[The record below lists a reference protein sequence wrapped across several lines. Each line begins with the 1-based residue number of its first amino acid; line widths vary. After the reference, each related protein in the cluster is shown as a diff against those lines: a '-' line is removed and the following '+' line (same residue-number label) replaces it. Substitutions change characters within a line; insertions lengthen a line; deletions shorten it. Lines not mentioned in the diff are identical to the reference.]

1 VVRKLLFCTLLFLA
15 GFGFAQSDLY
25 WAIAN
30 NDALAAWKLTQPGEL
45 VPMPAVEDLSW
56 AVSRGSGEVFDV
68 LSYRGAPVAGID
80 ESGRNLLFEA
90 SLAGRLDLFRKIAL
104 SGARLDQVDLSGLS
118 LVHAAAQS
126 VQTVMVP
133 FLLRNGL
140 PPAARSELGV
150 TPLMLASQEGRLE
163 NVKTLLNWGAN
174 PADQDYLGRSVL
186 WYANR
191 GKNPQTLALLNGE
204 LGPAESEPSGEAPL
218 P

>member
-1 VVRKLLFCTLLFLA
+1 MRNFVRLTLLFLA

-30 NDALAAWKLTQPGEL
+30 NDALTAWKLTQPGEL
-45 VPMPAVEDLSW
+45 ISLPAVADLSW

-104 SGARLDQVDLSGLS
+104 SGARLDQVDFSGLS

-163 NVKTLLNWGAN
+163 NVQVLLNWGAN
-174 PADQDYLGRSVL
+174 PEDQDYLGRSVL

-191 GKNPQTLALLNGE
+191 GKYPEMLSLLNREVGQ
-204 LGPAESEPSGEAPL
+204 AESVPNDGDPL

>member
-1 VVRKLLFCTLLFLA
+1 
-15 GFGFAQSDLY
+15 
-25 WAIAN
+25 
-30 NDALAAWKLTQPGEL
+30 
-45 VPMPAVEDLSW
+45 
-56 AVSRGSGEVFDV
+56 
-68 LSYRGAPVAGID
+68 VAGID

-104 SGARLDQVDLSGLS
+104 SGARLDQVDFSGLS

-163 NVKTLLNWGAN
+163 NVQVLLNWGAN
-174 PADQDYLGRSVL
+174 PEDQDYLGRSVL

-191 GKNPQTLALLNGE
+191 GKNPEMLSLLNREVGQ
-204 LGPAESEPSGEAPL
+204 AESVPNDGDPL